1 MTSFDFSQGVF
12 EVDPEN
18 GLKLIEIA
26 DGVGIEDILMS
37 TGCEFQVAEE
47 LQTMGQIKIV

>member
-1 MTSFDFSQGVF
+1 MF

-18 GLKLIEIA
+18 GLKLIEVA
-26 DGVGIEDILMS
+26 DGVGIEDILTT

-47 LQTMGQIKIV
+47 LRTMGQIKIV